1 MDGQPIRRVSTI
13 APLINGGFLLP
24 SEMQASLQ
32 ILCAGH
38 NGEKERGRHA
48 EANRKKE
55 ALTKAYAKRKIEK
68 RQTPEEKILG
78 DIEVFEKSRREQEVI
93 ACCPLEDRETLGAE
107 VNLDGLFAKACPHNV
122 GNNCGSTVLIHLAKW
137 TKLLTACR
145 RNYHGAE
152 SHVVDDG
159 DGGFYARADIQVR
172 EDKKPGLKCH
182 FCAMNRFKRPG
193 ARDKKAL
200 PPPSKGPPTTCG
212 TENCEGET
220 GFAWKNQNKGTYQNT
235 CRACRKEAER
245 KRKAR
250 VKAEKPTV

>member
-107 VNLDGLFAKACPHNV
+107 VNLDGLFAKACPTPPWRVH
-122 GNNCGSTVLIHLAKW
+122 
-137 TKLLTACR
+137 
-145 RNYHGAE
+145 E
-152 SHVVDDG
+152 S
-159 DGGFYARADIQVR
+159 
-172 EDKKPGLKCH
+172 LC
-182 FCAMNRFKRPG
+182 
-193 ARDKKAL
+193 
-200 PPPSKGPPTTCG
+200 
-212 TENCEGET
+212 
-220 GFAWKNQNKGTYQNT
+220 
-235 CRACRKEAER
+235 
-245 KRKAR
+245 
-250 VKAEKPTV
+250 